1 MAIIERGLTHFPRAR
16 GPSALQSPLKT
27 KKPAVAA
34 FEYPWL
40 PVPSALD
47 DSELPSSSTDP
58 LGLLANAER
67 VAELMLPNI
76 ANRMRRSRLITL
88 GVLSVLVSE
97 RVQEELAGD
106 DGLRETAR
114 LAFERLAITAIVKQQ
129 PDAKHNLRLPG
140 KQRATKA
147 LRMGQP
153 LTERNFLAAPA
164 INAPSGVYWRL
175 AQQAQLV
182 RADERTDVRG
192 NSLLEAWARDEG
204 LDGLL
209 DAGAS
214 PGAKWLG
221 RAVET
226 TRQVVE
232 QPTKGWPPPN
242 QAFWAMTG
250 NALQLDHIG
259 RFERAELRATLR
271 GDAVRS
277 RMIELM
283 STHRYHAKGD
293 SYPEVQRNLLW
304 KAIRPALDPHRADD
318 ERILHAIIMAE
329 GLERTSEFLQRIFDA
344 LLAMLKDGGS
354 GAPEM
359 LLASAP
365 FAKSL
370 DGYQAA
376 LRAAET
382 QLRDALTSCKA
393 LSGTHDISLIE
404 RDLLELQADALQA
417 AQGGREALESVLL
430 RHERTQAAKQKQ
442 PWIHRGEPKW
452 TVSST
457 ARENA
462 HAVAAVDGYRHPF
475 RIAGMY
481 SMMRDVGIPSR
492 TLVGETD
499 SA

>member
-1 MAIIERGLTHFPRAR
+1 M
-16 GPSALQSPLKT
+16 QSLGYGQLRMKT
-27 KKPAVAA
+27 KESVVAA
-34 FEYPWL
+34 IKFPWL
-40 PVPSALD
+40 PVPSAQD

-88 GVLSVLVSE
+88 GVLSVYVSE
-97 RVQEELAGD
+97 RVQEELTGD
-106 DGLRETAR
+106 DDLRETAR
-114 LAFERLAITAIVKQQ
+114 LAFERLAITAIVKRQ

-140 KQRATKA
+140 KQRATQA
-147 LRMGQP
+147 MRRGQP

-192 NSLLEAWARDEG
+192 HLLLEAWARDEG

-209 DAGAS
+209 GAGAG
-214 PGAKWLG
+214 PGAKWLSK
-221 RAVET
+221 AVET

-242 QAFWAMTG
+242 QAIWAAIG

-259 RFERAELRATLR
+259 KFERAELRATLR

-283 STHRYHAKGD
+283 STQRRHAKGD

-304 KAIRPALDPHRADD
+304 KAIRPELNPHRADD

-329 GLERTSEFLQRIFDA
+329 GLERTSELLQRIFDA

-354 GAPEM
+354 STPEL

-370 DGYQAA
+370 NRYQVA
-376 LRAAET
+376 LRNAEA

-393 LSGTHDISLIE
+393 LGGTYDITLIE
-404 RDLLELQADALQA
+404 SDLLELQSDALQA
-417 AQGGREALESVLL
+417 AHGGRDALESVLL

-452 TVSST
+452 VVSST
-457 ARENA
+457 ARENT
-462 HAVAAVDGYRHPF
+462 HAIAAVDGYRHPF